1 MARATL
7 DLDED
12 LPFQRREWRCQRA
25 GWGVFALLVVAAL
38 LGLFGA
44 GGPLARG
51 HAESAGAPAVEIEYS
66 RFVHRQTAT
75 PVHVRVAGPLPG
87 AALELWIERGFLAR
101 QRLERIH
108 PEPSA
113 VAFGDGRFVY
123 RFEVAD
129 PRGPF
134 EIDLLLHPERTG
146 RLQGRLGVGT
156 RSATFDQYVLP

>member
-1 MARATL
+1 MARAALEL
-7 DLDED
+7 DQDQR
-12 LPFQRREWRCQRA
+12 FQRREWRFQRV

-51 HAESAGAPAVEIEYS
+51 HAASGGAPAVEVDFS

-75 PVHVRVAGPLPG
+75 PVQVRVAGPLAG
-87 AALELWIERGFLAR
+87 AALELWVEREFLAR

-113 VAFGDGRFVY
+113 MAFGDGRFRY
-123 RFEVAD
+123 RFDVAD
-129 PRGPF
+129 PAGPF

-156 RSATFDQYVLP
+156 ESVAVDQYVLP